1 MAANHTI
8 PKLSQSQAAEIVQ
21 KHYKLTPSSLR
32 FLPSYEDQNICIT
45 TVEGDKYVLKI
56 MNTLSSKDPTLI
68 KVQTCAMDFLHQGGL
83 PTPTALKTITGE
95 DMFLEDIDCGY
106 GLQKYLVRLL
116 TYLTGVPISEVPLS
130 PQLLYQVG
138 QIAARM
144 DNLLKE
150 MKHPQLS
157 VLHRGEFVWSLSN
170 IPLLEKW
177 LYVLDGDP
185 LQEIVKSVLHQFK
198 TTVAPKYS
206 SFRECSLSKLP
217 DSRSK
222 WDQKSHSLGML
233 VFRAAPPTSTPGCEP
248 IKLITKLEGESQ
260 EKGWDFWH
268 LGEFSLRE
276 KTSARLSEC
285 IFVCVW
291 EGRVNMLEIYIAEQ
305 LNLHRE

>member
-206 SFRECSLSKLP
+206 SFREC
-217 DSRSK
+217 
-222 WDQKSHSLGML
+222 
-233 VFRAAPPTSTPGCEP
+233 VAE
-248 IKLITKLEGESQ
+248 
-260 EKGWDFWH
+260 
-268 LGEFSLRE
+268 
-276 KTSARLSEC
+276 ARLWSAFKRPAATPPFFKMADEP
-285 IFVCVW
+285 
-291 EGRVNMLEIYIAEQ
+291 EAGRVGLLSCSELTISRRKTRQTSSRTMQRVRPSTRTDCWETS
-305 LNLHRE
+305 RMWP